1 MRTFCKRRSKKSGK
15 YCKRG
20 LSREEAG
27 RVDCG
32 VYRQLTPD
40 RDSERTGISTVAK
53 ARANSL
59 QTIAYEQ
66 MRFRVVPEL
75 EGRAAAGALTVVRRE
90 FVPEDLAGVRLA
102 IMPVI

>member
-1 MRTFCKRRSKKSGK
+1 
-15 YCKRG
+15 
-20 LSREEAG
+20 
-27 RVDCG
+27 
-32 VYRQLTPD
+32 
-40 RDSERTGISTVAK
+40 
-53 ARANSL
+53 
-59 QTIAYEQ
+59 